1 MNVFRK
7 IKEKPNHLLFFKFF
21 PNFPLIF
28 PNFFMIFDA
37 MEIVDNFTVAFETVF
52 DPHKN
57 VRFQGSID
65 PINCMPSE
73 IIELESRKIWMINVY
88 KCKSLIALLKVRL
101 RTI

>member
-1 MNVFRK
+1 
-7 IKEKPNHLLFFKFF
+7 
-21 PNFPLIF
+21 
-28 PNFFMIFDA
+28 MIFDA

-57 VRFQGSID
+57 VRLQGSID
-65 PINCMPSE
+65 PINYMPSE
-73 IIELESRKIWMINVY
+73 IIELESRKIWMIDVY

>member
-7 IKEKPNHLLFFKFF
+7 IKDNPNHLLFFKFF
-21 PNFPLIF
+21 PNFSLIF
-28 PNFFMIFDA
+28 PNFFIFDA

-57 VRFQGSID
+57 GRLQGSID
-65 PINCMPSE
+65 PINYIPSE